1 MGTMKKT
8 DTLKMDSSTTEET
21 KIDLGKAQEAGIKE
35 DLVLTNPEM
44 AAPISISDGEESTA
58 DTREDTI
65 SNDVPDDKVTADDKG
80 SNPEEITSDTE
91 MIVNPAAASPPES
104 VAQSDGNGPDSVD
117 KEPITAGGVEDD
129 NNADGKC
136 TKL

>member
-44 AAPISISDGEESTA
+44 AAPISISDAGQSTA
-58 DTREDTI
+58 NTREDTN
-65 SNDVPDDKVTADDKG
+65 SNDVPDDNVTADDKG
-80 SNPEEITSDTE
+80 SNPEEITE
-91 MIVNPAAASPPES
+91 MIVNPAVVSPPET

-117 KEPITAGGVEDD
+117 KEPNTAGGVEDD
-129 NNADGKC
+129 NNEDGKC